1 MDIYAVTSQEI
12 LERLSRHCPEALST
26 YFQCINRA
34 GKDGQVFFSKSLV
47 DVDMSENWRTFR
59 NNIKK
64 LARENLIEWHP
75 FDKGIAVTLAD
86 VSDDE

>member
-34 GKDGQVFFSKSLV
+34 GKDGQVFFSKQLV
-47 DVDMSENWRTFR
+47 DVDMSENWGHFR

-64 LARENLIEWHP
+64 LAKENLLQWHP
-75 FDKGIAVTLAD
+75 FDKGIAITLTE